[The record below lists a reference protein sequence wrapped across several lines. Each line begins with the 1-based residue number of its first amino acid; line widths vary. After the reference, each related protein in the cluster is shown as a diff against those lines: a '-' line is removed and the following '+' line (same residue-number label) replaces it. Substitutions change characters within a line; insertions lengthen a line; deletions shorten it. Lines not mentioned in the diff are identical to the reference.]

1 MSFLDLLKAI
11 ILGLVEGLTEFA
23 PVSSTGHMI
32 IVDDMWLQTTQLLG
46 SKYVANTFKVVI
58 QLGSILAVL
67 VVFRNRFIDL
77 LGLSRFMDRKG
88 RVGQTE
94 DARTAGEKGRTGD
107 GHVPGQLGA
116 GQDLGTPP
124 LAEDGEFQ
132 QRQSRHGQPRL
143 KLAQVIVGLVPA
155 GILGVLLEDFI
166 DEYLFSTAT
175 VLIGL
180 VLGAVLMIAAD
191 RFAPKRAKVETVD
204 QITYKQAFTIGLF
217 QCLAIWPGFSRSGS
231 TISGGVLL
239 GLSHRAAADF
249 TFIMA
254 VPIMAGA
261 SGISLLKNLQYFT
274 PEALPFFIAG
284 FISAFVFALL
294 SIRFFLK
301 LINRIKLVPFA
312 VYRIVLALVIWVVFF

>member
-1 MSFLDLLKAI
+1 MNLLELVKAI

-32 IVDDMWLQTTQLLG
+32 IVDDMWLKTGELLG

-77 LGLSRFMDRKG
+77 LGLSRWMPEK
-88 RVGQTE
+88 
-94 DARTAGEKGRTGD
+94 ARGTAAARQG
-107 GHVPGQLGA
+107 GA
-116 GQDLGTPP
+116 
-124 LAEDGEFQ
+124 
-132 QRQSRHGQPRL
+132 RL
-143 KLAQVIVGLVPA
+143 KLMQVIVGLIPA
-155 GILGVLLEDFI
+155 GILGVLFEDFI
-166 DEYLFSTAT
+166 DEHLFSTAT

-180 VLGAVLMIAAD
+180 VIGALLMIAAD
-191 RFAPKRAKVETVD
+191 RFAPKRASVETVD
-204 QITYKQAFTIGLF
+204 QISYKQAFGIGLF
-217 QCLAIWPGFSRSGS
+217 QCLSIWPGFSRSGS

-261 SGISLLKNLQYFT
+261 SLISLVKNLEYFT
-274 PEALPFFIAG
+274 MDALPFFVVG
-284 FISAFVFALL
+284 FLSAFVFALL

-301 LINRIKLVPFA
+301 LIDRIKLVPFA
-312 VYRIVLALVIWVVFF
+312 VYRILLAIVIWVVYF

>member
-1 MSFLDLLKAI
+1 MNFLELIKAI

-32 IVDDMWLQTTQLLG
+32 IVDDMWLKTGELLG

-77 LGLSRFMDRKG
+77 LGLSRWMPGKAKG
-88 RVGQTE
+88 TS
-94 DARTAGEKGRTGD
+94 A
-107 GHVPGQLGA
+107 A
-116 GQDLGTPP
+116 GQG
-124 LAEDGEFQ
+124 G
-132 QRQSRHGQPRL
+132 PRL
-143 KLAQVIVGLVPA
+143 KLMQVIVGLIPA
-155 GILGVLLEDFI
+155 GVLGVLFEDYI
-166 DEYLFSTAT
+166 DDHLFSTAT

-180 VLGAVLMIAAD
+180 VIGALLMIAAD
-191 RFAPKRAKVETVD
+191 RFAPKQVSVETVD
-204 QITYKQAFTIGLF
+204 QISYKQAFSIGLF
-217 QCLAIWPGFSRSGS
+217 QCLSIWPGFSRSGS

-261 SGISLLKNLQYFT
+261 SLISLVKNLEYFT
-274 PEALPFFIAG
+274 MDALPFFVVG

-301 LINRIKLVPFA
+301 LIDRIKLVPFA
-312 VYRIVLALVIWVVFF
+312 VYRILLAIVIWVVYF